1 MFWILGLVHPRLH
14 TLVVLDP
21 GLHPVADPDP
31 LHAGIDP
38 VHRHAAIDLHV
49 IVIEEVDTE
58 LTYRHMTVTE
68 VLDTSVQYHEEIL
81 LFCIVLVVRT
91 MTPVTVTWRFTNSFS
106 LPVGAL
112 SVLK

>member
-1 MFWILGLVHPRLH
+1 MFWILGLVRPHLH

-38 VHRHAAIDLHV
+38 VHRHAAIDRHV

-58 LTYRHMTVTE
+58 LTHRHMTVTE

-81 LFCIVLVVRT
+81 LFCIV
-91 MTPVTVTWRFTNSFS
+91 
-106 LPVGAL
+106 
-112 SVLK
+112 

>member
-1 MFWILGLVHPRLH
+1 MAVTGGTGEKVLEVLVLLVLLAEKKHHHGLVRPRLH

-38 VHRHAAIDLHV
+38 VHRHAAIDRHV

-81 LFCIVLVVRT
+81 LFCIV
-91 MTPVTVTWRFTNSFS
+91 
-106 LPVGAL
+106 
-112 SVLK
+112 